1 MNSNSTGIVRR
12 IDDLGRIV
20 IPKEIR
26 RTLRINSADPLE
38 VFLDGK
44 GKVILKKYAP
54 IRDLSKYAKEYAASL
69 FESLGHKTYI
79 CDEENIIAVAGSPAK
94 KSMQKEISDD
104 IKSLIKKDE
113 PTLERDKVVV
123 EGGES
128 FSHLLV
134 TPVKLND
141 HSVGAIIMIADDE
154 MGSLEI
160 NITKT
165 AANFLA
171 KQLH

>member
-1 MNSNSTGIVRR
+1 MNSIGIVRR

-44 GKVILKKYAP
+44 GKVILKKYEP
-54 IRDLSKYAKEYAASL
+54 IQDLSKYAKEYAASL

-79 CDEENIIAVAGSPAK
+79 CDKDSIIAAAGSLAK
-94 KSMQKEISDD
+94 KSIKKDISDD
-104 IKSLIKKDE
+104 IKGLISKDE

-128 FSHLLV
+128 FSYLLV

-141 HSVGAIIMIADDE
+141 RSIGAIIMIADDE

-171 KQLH
+171 KQIH